1 MAILKPT
8 ELNEDIANVLL
19 EEERINLNFGL
30 SIYPFEIVSL
40 VAPTGAGK
48 TTLVCNLF
56 APLKKKVLYFSL
68 EESKETMALRITKC
82 CGKEALQ
89 YFDIIDQSS
98 FASSKDD
105 FKDILDTI
113 TEVSE
118 QHLYA
123 AIIIDHLTCISS
135 LRRHKNP
142 INLLKQ
148 PTVSNKVPLFIINQY
163 QTVSTTKESQMAGGR
178 EMLFYATL
186 SLELC
191 KSFGK
196 LKDLS
201 EEEQILYDIDI
212 STLQA
217 EGSDGIVS
225 LDAKR
230 NLKFKSD
237 NLRLLR
243 LGQKNR
249 YGNSFRSVLLD
260 FDVENNK
267 YVIFDKNR
275 EYTKAQQKII
285 IDWNALVAE
294 FIEEEYFFDENN
306 ETCYKINKSILA
318 DVNTFLLSY
327 SQLSTSELK
336 RKAKLLKMIITSDKF
351 QNSDILELKNL
362 VHNIKCSVIQKTQYT
377 LNPVILDL
385 RAAAK

>member
-105 FKDILDTI
+105 FKDILETI
-113 TEVSE
+113 TEVAE

-249 YGNSFRSVLLD
+249 YSNSFRSVLLD

-275 EYTKAQQKII
+275 EYSKAQQQII
-285 IDWNALVAE
+285 IAWNTIAAQFVGE
-294 FIEEEYFFDENN
+294 DYFFDENN
-306 ETCYKINKSILA
+306 ETCYKINKNVLA
-318 DVNTFLLSY
+318 DINTFLLGY
-327 SQLSTSELK
+327 SQLSAADLK
-336 RKAKLLKMIITSDKF
+336 YKCKILERIITDNKF

-362 VHNIKCSVIQKTQYT
+362 IHTIKCSIVQKTQYAS
-377 LNPVILDL
+377 NPVILGL
-385 RAAAK
+385 AAKAK

>member
-68 EESKETMALRITKC
+68 EESKETMAYRIAKC

-105 FKDILDTI
+105 FKDILETI

-135 LRRHKNP
+135 LKRHKNP

-148 PTVSNKVPLFIINQY
+148 PTVSNKVPLFIINQF

-191 KSFGK
+191 KDFGK
-196 LKDLS
+196 MKNLS
-201 EEEQILYDIDI
+201 EEEQILYNIDI
-212 STLQA
+212 STLEA
-217 EGSDGIVS
+217 AGETEYFT

-230 NLKFKSD
+230 NVKFKSD
-237 NLRLLR
+237 NLRLLK

-249 YGNSFRSVLLD
+249 YGNSFKSVLLD
-260 FDVENNK
+260 FDVEKNM
-267 YVIFDKNR
+267 YVIFNKDA
-275 EYTKAQQKII
+275 EYTDKQKQAIIKWNTVVAQFMEK
-285 IDWNALVAE
+285 D
-294 FIEEEYFFDENN
+294 YFFDENN
-306 ETCYKINKSILA
+306 ETCFAIDKQILSSL
-318 DVNTFLLSY
+318 NTFLLSHI
-327 SQLSTSELK
+327 QMKKADVDKKCKELTK
-336 RKAKLLKMIITSDKF
+336 ILTDRQFIDC
-351 QNSDILELKNL
+351 DILELKNL
-362 VHNIKCSVIQKTQYT
+362 IHQLKNSIIQKTQYAT
-377 LNPVILDL
+377 NPSILKL
-385 RAAAK
+385 RGSI